1 MELSTFRITFT
12 KDLRLPTLGLH
23 HHSSSSSAA
32 PLYMLNYLSAV
43 IKILTTRME
52 HPHQQA
58 QLYSGSAATLYMLT

>member
-23 HHSSSSSAA
+23 HHSSSNSAV

-43 IKILTTRME
+43 IRV
-52 HPHQQA
+52 
-58 QLYSGSAATLYMLT
+58 